1 MSTSPI
7 HRSALAGALGA
18 LFLAGTALAQP
29 TQDTKPQPGKDDA
42 PRQDTAAKPGHAD
55 HPAPGAASA
64 RADAKMTAVLVEP
77 EKKAK
82 EKAAT
87 VKVTATGVKI
97 VDPAASGEKAVPGE
111 AHLHYTVDDAPTV
124 ATTSTKLSF
133 HGLKPGKHTI
143 KVVLAGN
150 DHSPLGPEE
159 TLSVTIP

>member
-1 MSTSPI
+1 MFSSSI
-7 HRSALAGALGA
+7 HRSALAGAFGA
-18 LFLAGTALAQP
+18 LLMAGTAFAQP

-42 PRQDTAAKPGHAD
+42 PKQDQAAKPGHGD
-55 HPAPGAASA
+55 HPAPGMASTKS
-64 RADAKMTAVLVEP
+64 DAKMTAVLVEP

-82 EKAAT
+82 TQAAT

-97 VDPAASGEKAVPGE
+97 VDPAASGEKPAPGE
-111 AHLHYTVDDAPTV
+111 AHLHYTVDDGPTV

-159 TLSVTIP
+159 TLNVNIP